1 MGARFASYNLTLLL
15 LPFVF
20 VAEIAGKT
28 IFWYGRVNMVSSE
41 TKEFLYETFD
51 SFREED

>member
-1 MGARFASYNLTLLL
+1 MGARFAFYNLTLLL

-28 IFWYGRVNMVSSE
+28 IF
-41 TKEFLYETFD
+41 
-51 SFREED
+51 